1 MKVKDIIITAFN
13 CAGRQDIAE
22 ALSSGAEMTDEQN
35 SAVKTMTCC
44 FNAVEYELARYYF
57 PLEHEDVLTSATG
70 RYNYTSFTRVPTRII
85 KVTADGKEIEIK
97 RELTYFETKAPLVS
111 VLYEYAPS
119 AKKINDDCSFDGVTV
134 DEGII
139 SAGAA
144 SEYCLLNG
152 EVSLAEIWEQRY
164 RSRID
169 RASQKTYLNLRI
181 PPRRWV

>member
-13 CAGRQDIAE
+13 CAGRADIAQ
-22 ALSSGAEMTDEQN
+22 ALSSDAEMSEEQA
-35 SAVKTMTCC
+35 SAVKTMLCC

-57 PLEHEDVLTSATG
+57 PLETEETLTSATG
-70 RYNYTSFTRVPTRII
+70 RYNYTSFSHIPSRII
-85 KVTADGKEIEIK
+85 KVTADGKETEIVK
-97 RELTYFETKAPLVS
+97 KLTHFEAEPKIVS
-111 VLYEYAPS
+111 VTYEYVPS
-119 AKKINDDCSFDGVTV
+119 AKTINEDCSFDGYTV

-152 EVSLAEIWEQRY
+152 EISFAELWESRY

-169 RASQKTYLNLRI
+169 RASQKSYASLRI